1 MSILGN
7 PIIIGLNPA
16 KMLPVF
22 SYSGSYEFD
31 YDKLSNGTYNWEL
44 ALLSGSG
51 TNLRFSRVTDKIDIF
66 IVGSGANGGRG
77 SSNPDYQYYA
87 IGGKGGSGGEIK
99 TLSNITIATNT
110 NYPVTIGSA
119 GNTTSITIGGTTYS
133 CSSGAGKVGGD
144 GAVVYGNAYIATV
157 GENGQ
162 NGEWAFGSSST
173 KLRTGYRYGASGGG
187 GGTRNAYYYIIRG
200 YGTGGKG
207 PASGSGGAG
216 NGGVY
221 NKGGG
226 NATDNSGAGG
236 GGGGYDQENYNDYDG
251 GIGGSGIIIIRNHRS
266 S

>member
-22 SYSGSYEFD
+22 SYSGSYRFD

-44 ALLSGSG
+44 AFLSGSG
-51 TNLRFSRVTDKIDIF
+51 TNLNFSRVTDKIDIF
-66 IVGSGANGGRG
+66 IVGSGANGGHG

-87 IGGKGGSGGEIK
+87 IGGKGGNGGEIK

-119 GNTTSITIGGTTYS
+119 GNITSINIGGTTYS
-133 CSSGAGKVGGD
+133 CSSGTGKVGGD
-144 GAVVYGNAYIATV
+144 GAVVYGNASIATV
-157 GENGQ
+157 GQNGQ
-162 NGEWAFGSSST
+162 NGVYAFGSSNT
-173 KLRTGYRYGASGGG
+173 KLWPGYRYGASGGG
-187 GGTRNAYYYIIRG
+187 GGTRNAQYYVIRG

-216 NGGVY
+216 NGGAY
-221 NKGGG
+221 NQGGK
-226 NATDNSGAGG
+226 NATANSGCGG

-266 S
+266 